1 MGVHCVTAMLS
12 TLRTTLESPSR
23 RLRDV
28 LDLQK
33 SVTSSRLIPTRDI
46 FPTCSSQ
53 TLDLL
58 SVTPGQF
65 VSLLLTFE
73 IFTWSLNRAPNRTI
87 KYSDSDGRLLN
98 FAFLLFSFYIWYSHW
113 HIFGQVGS
121 LRGDQVFFF
130 LFSVKYVFGFSP
142 KHVKL
147 V

>member
-1 MGVHCVTAMLS
+1 MTAMLS

-33 SVTSSRLIPTRDI
+33 SVMSSRLIPTRDI

-65 VSLLLTFE
+65 VSLLLTFG
-73 IFTWSLNRAPNRTI
+73 IFTWSLNRAPSSTKST
-87 KYSDSDGRLLN
+87 KYSDSDGRFLN

-121 LRGDQVFFF
+121 LQGDQGFF
-130 LFSVKYVFGFSP
+130 LIFCQICFWFFPQNV
-142 KHVKL
+142 
-147 V
+147 